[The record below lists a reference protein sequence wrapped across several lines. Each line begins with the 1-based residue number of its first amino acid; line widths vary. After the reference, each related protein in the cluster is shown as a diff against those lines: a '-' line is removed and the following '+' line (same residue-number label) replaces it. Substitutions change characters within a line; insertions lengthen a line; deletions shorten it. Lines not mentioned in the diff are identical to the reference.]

1 MALMQLIPITK
12 AYREGYEGIRWDV
25 DDWGV
30 VKAVP
35 ERVRGKA
42 ASILYSKSL
51 RDDPTCPA
59 SGLSQIMKDVPL
71 DKIPGMPAARYW
83 GC

>member
-1 MALMQLIPITK
+1 MQLIPITK
-12 AYREGYEGIRWDV
+12 AYRKGYEGIKWDV

-30 VKAVP
+30 VKAV
-35 ERVRGKA
+35 GKP
-42 ASILYSKSL
+42 IQQEWEKYG
-51 RDDPTCPA
+51 
-59 SGLSQIMKDVPL
+59 SGYVYQFPRADKESVLPRL

>member
-30 VKAVP
+30 VKAVKVP
-35 ERVRGKA
+35 ATMDATKA
-42 ASILYSKSL
+42 NRKYGEAYGVDWEY
-51 RDDPTCPA
+51 R
-59 SGLSQIMKDVPL
+59 
-71 DKIPGMPAARYW
+71 IPGMPASRYQ